1 MNKRK
6 NIIVIVA
13 DDHRCESLG
22 CNGNAVVSTPHLDA
36 LAASGTRFTGAHCQG
51 SMHPAVCV
59 PSRASL
65 LTGRN
70 IFASSADP
78 TGRDYE
84 GSAFAIPEDLA
95 TFPQMLRSQGYHT
108 HAVGKWHNDKAS
120 FTRSFVSG
128 SHLLFGGM
136 SDHDRVPLSPFDP
149 TGAYSKEDIYFES
162 DFSTDLFRSGAETF
176 LREYRQDAPFCLY
189 LAFTAPHDPRTPPP
203 HSRVSTDGIELP
215 ENYLP
220 IHPFDNGEML
230 VRDEL
235 LEDFPRSPDAIR
247 QHIADYY
254 GMISHL
260 DDAIGSLLQTMA
272 QTGHAED
279 TIVVYT
285 ADHGLALGQ
294 HGLLGKQNLYNHS
307 LRIPLIIAGPGIP
320 RGRQIDDLVWH
331 ADTHATILSLM
342 GHRPASG
349 CEGINQLPAADARA
363 AVKRETLTAVYRFG
377 QRMIRNER
385 YKLIRYYKS
394 TEHNAYAMRDGT
406 ATPGSEVEQLFDLE
420 TDPLETVNLA
430 SLPDMQAVR
439 KELRERLHR
448 WQVSVHD
455 PILVG

>member
-1 MNKRK
+1 MNKRR

-13 DDHRCESLG
+13 DDHRYESLG
-22 CNGNAVVSTPHLDA
+22 CNGNAAVKTPNLDA
-36 LAASGTRFTGAHCQG
+36 LAARGTRFTGAHCQG

-65 LTGRN
+65 LTGKN
-70 IFASSADP
+70 IFASSLDP

-84 GSAFAIPEDLA
+84 GTAFAIPADLA
-95 TFPQMLRSQGYHT
+95 TFPQMLRSEGYHT

-120 FTRSFVSG
+120 FARSFASG

-149 TGAYSKEDIYFES
+149 TGAYPKEDIYFES
-162 DFSTDLFRSGAETF
+162 GFSTDMFRDAAEAF
-176 LREYRQDAPFCLY
+176 LREYRQDNPFCLY

-203 HSRVSTDGIELP
+203 HSRMSADEIELP
-215 ENYLP
+215 GNYLP

-254 GMISHL
+254 GMIAHL
-260 DDAIGSLLQTMA
+260 DDAIGSLMRTLS
-272 QTGHAED
+272 QTGHSDD

-294 HGLLGKQNLYNHS
+294 HGLLGKQNLYSHS
-307 LRIPLIIAGPGIP
+307 LRIPLIMAGPGIP
-320 RGRQIDDLVWH
+320 LGRQVDDLVWH
-331 ADTHATILSLM
+331 ADTHATIMSML
-342 GHRPASG
+342 GYGASPE
-349 CEGINQLPAADARA
+349 CEGTNQMPAADGREEP
-363 AVKRETLTAVYRFG
+363 KRQTLAAVYRFG

-394 TEHNAYAMRDGT
+394 TAHNAYAMRDGT
-406 ATPGSEVEQLFDLE
+406 ATPGSDVVQLFDLRA
-420 TDPLETVNLA
+420 DPLETVNLA
-430 SLPDMQAVR
+430 ALPDMQAVL
-439 KELRERLHR
+439 KELGEELYR
-448 WQVSVHD
+448 WQMSVHD
-455 PILVG
+455 PILGG